1 MVATNDIS
9 LPKPPLLQLQES
21 ARTEQG
27 RSRIEGRAKAA
38 DFHVDIPHAIL
49 TETNRIP
56 RESSNGTGKDCTTTK
71 VSAVTPHKFA
81 HLIAK
86 KGV

>member
-38 DFHVDIPHAIL
+38 DFRVDISHAIL
-49 TETNRIP
+49 TETNRIR
-56 RESSNGTGKDCTTTK
+56 RESFNGTGKDCTTTK
-71 VSAVTPHKFA
+71 VLAVRPYKFVR
-81 HLIAK
+81 LLAK